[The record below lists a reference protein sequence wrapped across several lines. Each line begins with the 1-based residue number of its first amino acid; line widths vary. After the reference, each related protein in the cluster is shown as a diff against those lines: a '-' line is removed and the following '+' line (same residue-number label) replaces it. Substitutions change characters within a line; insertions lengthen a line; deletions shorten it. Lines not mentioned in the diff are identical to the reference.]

1 MLGVRQILPA
11 LIQHAGDAEPGPQD
25 GSHVVA
31 TKNRWSRLI
40 LLFRDLTPDV
50 WCEFSFDIEYQADEG
65 MSDIPD
71 YAAIGIDFQADDG
84 SSIDF
89 AYVPGLTRGQIDPY
103 HYLVSGPETGDASTR
118 STQVRT
124 IRSSF
129 LVPAPATQVQAT
141 IRSWRNAKPFTIKR
155 LSLVQFVQPNGEA
168 DSSEDVLSPS
178 RAESTA
184 SLDARRN
191 WPILSSRP
199 HWFRYGLIPGHNLF
213 VRGQIITD
221 DTSSEGALVRVIY
234 RGEEG
239 NEIPLPYPETL
250 TAPNIG
256 AFIGIPTRS
265 RARRFTLELIAP
277 PNATVAELG
286 FCTWNDSSR
295 LELALP
301 LEISLGY
308 DLLLENIEDEI
319 AAENTDFIGTAARRL
334 KLEIANTGSNEPK
347 KLISQWIETINLE
360 PPVGALGRLRSLQ
373 QRSPD
378 RVVSGHLHIEGF
390 PAWKLPASLSWDED
404 PFASPAWRTKYQ
416 SLTWL
421 LDIES
426 SDESEALNRSIEFAL
441 SWSQANSWSSP
452 RDELS
457 TDPSVTAQRM
467 EILLQLLHRRGTSAR
482 KLDPVQ
488 MRELLG
494 EAIRHG
500 FALAEIIGQNT
511 YSHTLSHVYAAVSLL
526 DAARTLSR
534 SPLAHYWISL
544 AISKLREG
552 FDELIGPNGEF
563 FIHSLHERLE
573 LVSLGAI
580 VGGVIT
586 NTPEFTLFNQY
597 LAPRLKEAVRQL
609 ITLTDPGGVLP
620 PFGDT
625 PFSLR
630 HASWIRK
637 LLAGYG
643 KIWMQ
648 DKGIRTELSY
658 PQGARAFASPR
669 SDLIAT
675 RFYEQGRS
683 WGYFCAM
690 LSEQSVFHGHND
702 STSFAFASG
711 SRRWITE
718 ASGCLKGH
726 PRTVR
731 QYLAAPQA
739 HNIAVPNKRT
749 PSSGTSW
756 LKSHSRDAGVHMY
769 ELGSNVHG
777 PSFVH
782 RRIFIVLENLGAL
795 AVFDHFIGSQGPTS
809 FEAFLHFE
817 PETMVSIANSQL
829 AIGFQSR
836 QKLRIVPLGITG
848 KPDGLEVLHGRSG
861 SSPQQ
866 GFISRG
872 PGPLQTTNVL
882 RYGFSGDRD
891 VCGGIL
897 MALDEASYKTLMD
910 VVRSPAGTKLLDP
923 SA

>member
-11 LIQHAGDAEPGPQD
+11 SIQHAGDTEPGPQD

-50 WCEFSFDIEYQADEG
+50 WCEFSFEIEYQADETA
-65 MSDIPD
+65 SNISD

-89 AYVPGLTRGQIDPY
+89 AFVPGLVKGQIDPY
-103 HYLVSGPETGDASTR
+103 HYFVSGPGSDTETTR
-118 STQVRT
+118 PGQTRT
-124 IRSSF
+124 IKSSF
-129 LVPAPATQVQAT
+129 LVPAPATQAQVT
-141 IRSWRNAKPFTIKR
+141 IRSWRNAKPFIIKGPA
-155 LSLVQFVQPNGEA
+155 LVQFAQPGGE
-168 DSSEDVLSPS
+168 SGSPEDTLVPS
-178 RAESTA
+178 RAESNA

-191 WPILSSRP
+191 WPVLSSRP
-199 HWFRYGLIPGHNLF
+199 HWFRYGLVQGHNLF
-213 VRGQIITD
+213 VRGQVITD
-221 DTSSEGALVRVIY
+221 DTSSEGALVRVVYHDEHGI
-234 RGEEG
+234 
-239 NEIPLPYPETL
+239 EIPPPYPETL

-265 RARRFTLELIAP
+265 RARRFTLELTAP
-277 PNATVAELG
+277 PNATAVELG
-286 FCTWNDSSR
+286 FCTRNDSSR
-295 LELALP
+295 MELVLP

-308 DLLLENIEDEI
+308 DLLLENIEDEA
-319 AAENTDFIGTAARRL
+319 AAESTDFIDAAARRL
-334 KLEIANTGSNEPK
+334 KVDFTGHVASA
-347 KLISQWIETINLE
+347 LTGHISQWSEA
-360 PPVGALGRLRSLQ
+360 VGAAPAGILSRLRSLQ
-373 QRSPD
+373 QRPSD
-378 RVVSGHLHIEGF
+378 RVVSEHLHIEGF

-404 PFASPAWRTKYQ
+404 PFGSPAWRMKYQ

-426 SDESEALNRSIEFAL
+426 SDVTEALNRSIEFAL
-441 SWSQANSWSSP
+441 SWSQANSWSST
-452 RDELS
+452 RDEL
-457 TDPSVTAQRM
+457 TLDPSVTAQRT
-467 EILLQLLHRRGTSAR
+467 EVLLELLHRRATSAR

-511 YSHTLSHVYAAVSLL
+511 YSHSLSHIHAAISLL
-526 DAARTLSR
+526 DAARALFR
-534 SPLAHYWISL
+534 FPLARYWTFL
-544 AISKLREG
+544 AASKLREG
-552 FDELIGPNGEF
+552 FDELMGPNGEF
-563 FIHSLHERLE
+563 SVHSPHERLE
-573 LVSLGAI
+573 LVSLGALL
-580 VGGVIT
+580 VAIT
-586 NTPEFTLFNQY
+586 TDTPEITSFSQY

-637 LLAGYG
+637 LLSGYG
-643 KIWMQ
+643 KTWMQ
-648 DKGIRTELSY
+648 DKGIRMELSY
-658 PQGARAFASPR
+658 PQGARAFVSP
-669 SDLIAT
+669 SSGLIAA
-675 RFYEQGRS
+675 RFYEQGRC
-683 WGYFCAM
+683 WGYFCAN
-690 LSEQSVFHGHND
+690 LSEQSSFHGHSD
-702 STSFAFASG
+702 STSFVFASG

-718 ASGCLKGH
+718 ASGSLTNQSGIS
-726 PRTVR
+726 R
-731 QYLAAPQA
+731 QYLASPQA
-739 HNIAVPNKRT
+739 HNIAVPNRRT

-756 LKSHSRDAGVHMY
+756 LKSHSRVAGAHIY
-769 ELGSNVHG
+769 EIGSNVHG
-777 PSFVH
+777 PSFIH
-782 RRIFIVLENLGAL
+782 RRIFVVLENLGAL
-795 AVFDHFIGSQGPTS
+795 AVFDHFIGSQGSTS

-848 KPDGLEVLHGRSG
+848 RSDGLEVVHGRSG
-861 SSPQQ
+861 SSHQQ

-872 PGPLQTTNVL
+872 LGPLQTTNVL
-882 RYGFSGDRD
+882 RYGFSGGRY

-897 MALDEASYKTLMD
+897 MALDETSYKTLMD
-910 VVRSPAGTKLLDP
+910 AVRSPAGAKLLDP
-923 SA
+923 SP